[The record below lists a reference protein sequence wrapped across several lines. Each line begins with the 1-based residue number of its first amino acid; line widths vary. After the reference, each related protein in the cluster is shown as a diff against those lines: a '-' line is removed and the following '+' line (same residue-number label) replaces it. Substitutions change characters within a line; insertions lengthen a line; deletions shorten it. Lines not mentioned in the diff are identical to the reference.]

1 MDYSVDLYEIES
13 ADQSYKYQHDEIV
26 SARSRVDTDRQHKN
40 GKNGADSEL
49 N

>member
-1 MDYSVDLYEIES
+1 MYEIES

-26 SARSRVDTDRQHKN
+26 TARSRLDTDRQHKN
-40 GKNGADSEL
+40 VKNAADSEL